1 MPAGDPAGYL
11 PAVQRARK
19 SGKRKFKPDRNPALP
34 EKGALKAAHARLKAQ
49 DRERKMRSL

>member
-19 SGKRKFKPDRNPALP
+19 SGKRKFKPDRAPALP
-34 EKGALKAAHARLKAQ
+34 EKGALKAARARLKQ
-49 DRERKMRSL
+49 QKQGL